1 MASRLAASTAAHH
14 RPKTFST
21 GPVFL
26 SQLSSLVL
34 VESSCPNGIGPL
46 LALQALNRGQG
57 NRAVLVLTDPWK
69 REQLDH
75 ILEEGTRVLDYFNR
89 LEGGIPELRTVAGEV
104 LDGGQEEEGSLV
116 VLFSLTPLIL
126 EHGVVAAARFL
137 ASLLKKRRR

>member
-1 MASRLAASTAAHH
+1 MASRLADSTAAHH

-69 REQLDH
+69 KDQVP
-75 ILEEGTRVLDYFNR
+75 EEGTRVLDYFIR
-89 LEGGIPELRTVAGEV
+89 LEGAVPELRTVAGEV
-104 LDGGQEEEGSLV
+104 LNGGQEEEEGSLV

-126 EHGVVAAARFL
+126 EHGVAATARFL
-137 ASLLKKRRR
+137 ASLLRKRRR